1 MSGPQPSGHRVAS
14 DKPFLVGLALLG
26 GSYLLIIA
34 AMVLAD
40 LVYLDYGDRPVLGP
54 ESVQQGRYTG
64 GEATV
69 AVEPGRDYF
78 FRKGENE
85 AGLKVGDRTQTGDG
99 VIRADGG
106 TVILL
111 PRAQGEGKPGTG
123 SLRPEARVSVVAV
136 TNGVAPVTTDVAP
149 GQLWGEFIRVSGA
162 DAPGWDGVREITHT
176 TTNQLSFAVTEGASS
191 AGSLSLSRPNPL
203 VQALRSR
210 DIRFSIKLSLVSCTL
225 TTLLSLWVAV
235 PIGYLMSRYEFRGK
249 PVIDTLL
256 DIPIVLPP
264 LVVGLS
270 LLILFRY
277 MPDWLS
283 DAVVYKWPA
292 VVLAQFMVACAF
304 AVRTMRVTFDQI
316 PQRYE
321 QVAAA
326 LSELDLSGV
335 EVIPQTMPPFP
346 WYFGGQRFMNLFID
360 SAEIAS
366 FCTRH
371 GYRVC
376 FDTSHSKLACNLHN
390 WSFTEFVQTIGPHAA
405 HLHLGDASGVDGEG
419 LQILEGDI
427 DWKMLSA
434 ALDDLAPSAS
444 FIPEIWQG
452 HKNEGEG
459 FWRGLELLENYF

>member
-54 ESVQQGRYTG
+54 EQVQQGRYTG

-111 PRAQGEGKPGTG
+111 PRAQGEGKPVTA
-123 SLRPEARVSVVAV
+123 SLRPEARVSGVAV
-136 TNGVAPVTTDVAP
+136 TNGVATVTTDVAH

-162 DAPGWDGVREITHT
+162 DDPGWDGVREITHT
-176 TTNQLSFAVTEGASS
+176 TTNQLSFAVTEGASA

-316 PQRYE
+316 PQRFE
-321 QVAAA
+321 QVA
-326 LSELDLSGV
+326 LTLG
-335 EVIPQTMPPFP
+335 
-346 WYFGGQRFMNLFID
+346 
-360 SAEIAS
+360 
-366 FCTRH
+366 
-371 GYRVC
+371 
-376 FDTSHSKLACNLHN
+376 CNRR
-390 WSFTEFVQTIGPHAA
+390 QA
-405 HLHLGDASGVDGEG
+405 
-419 LQILEGDI
+419 
-427 DWKMLSA
+427 
-434 ALDDLAPSAS
+434 
-444 FIPEIWQG
+444 
-452 HKNEGEG
+452 
-459 FWRGLELLENYF
+459 FWRVIMPQARGGLLAAGTLAWARALGEFGPILVFAGATRQKTEVLPTSAFLELQAGRTDGMLAVSLIMIAAAAVVFLIARTLGMKRIFA

>member
-14 DKPFLVGLALLG
+14 DKPFLVGLAVLG

-54 ESVQQGRYTG
+54 EQVQQGRYTG

-111 PRAQGEGKPGTG
+111 PRAQGEGKPVTA
-123 SLRPEARVSVVAV
+123 SLRPEARVSGIAV
-136 TNGVAPVTTDVAP
+136 TNGVATVTTDVAH

-176 TTNQLSFAVTEGASS
+176 TTNQLSFAVAAGAA
-191 AGSLSLSRPNPL
+191 AGTLSLSRPNPL

-316 PQRYE
+316 PQRFE
-321 QVAAA
+321 QVA
-326 LSELDLSGV
+326 LTLG
-335 EVIPQTMPPFP
+335 
-346 WYFGGQRFMNLFID
+346 
-360 SAEIAS
+360 
-366 FCTRH
+366 
-371 GYRVC
+371 
-376 FDTSHSKLACNLHN
+376 CNRR
-390 WSFTEFVQTIGPHAA
+390 QA
-405 HLHLGDASGVDGEG
+405 
-419 LQILEGDI
+419 
-427 DWKMLSA
+427 
-434 ALDDLAPSAS
+434 
-444 FIPEIWQG
+444 
-452 HKNEGEG
+452 
-459 FWRGLELLENYF
+459 FWRVIMPQARGGLLAAGTLAWARALGEFGPILVFAGATRQKTEVLPTSAFLELQAGRTEGMLAVSLIMIAAAVVVFLIARTLGMKRIFA

>member
-54 ESVQQGRYTG
+54 EQVQQGRYTG

-85 AGLKVGDRTQTGDG
+85 AGLKVGDRIQTGDG

-111 PRAQGEGKPGTG
+111 PRAQGEGKPVTA
-123 SLRPEARVSVVAV
+123 SLRPEARVSGIAV
-136 TNGVAPVTTDVAP
+136 TNGVATVTTDVAH

-176 TTNQLSFAVTEGASS
+176 TTNQLSFAVAAGAA
-191 AGSLSLSRPNPL
+191 AGTLSLSRPNPL

-316 PQRYE
+316 PQRFE
-321 QVAAA
+321 QVA
-326 LSELDLSGV
+326 LTLG
-335 EVIPQTMPPFP
+335 
-346 WYFGGQRFMNLFID
+346 
-360 SAEIAS
+360 
-366 FCTRH
+366 
-371 GYRVC
+371 
-376 FDTSHSKLACNLHN
+376 CNRR
-390 WSFTEFVQTIGPHAA
+390 QA
-405 HLHLGDASGVDGEG
+405 
-419 LQILEGDI
+419 
-427 DWKMLSA
+427 
-434 ALDDLAPSAS
+434 
-444 FIPEIWQG
+444 
-452 HKNEGEG
+452 
-459 FWRGLELLENYF
+459 FWRVIMPQARGGLLAAGTLAWARALGEFGPILLFAGATRQKTEVLPTSAFLELQAGRTEGMLAVSLIMIAAAVAVFLIARTLGMKRIFA